1 MQWYQNIIWCKC
13 WNNIISSDTSSI
25 SKMKK
30 VITMKDD
37 RKQFPIRIDR
47 ELYKKLKIKATAK
60 DSSVNE
66 YVVAL
71 ISADVDNVDLSAFID

>member
-1 MQWYQNIIWCKC
+1 
-13 WNNIISSDTSSI
+13 
-25 SKMKK
+25 
-30 VITMKDD
+30 MKDD
-37 RKQFPIRIDR
+37 QKQFPIRIDR

-71 ISADVDNVDLSAFID
+71 ISSDVDNVDLSAFID